1 MARRGGELEV
11 TPAASQRSRDSD
23 RQLRLS
29 FVAQTQR
36 SSISNKP
43 QNRNSF
49 NFFKNAHASCKIV
62 LEENFILRE
71 NGGADSSCSSS

>member
-11 TPAASQRSRDSD
+11 TPAASRRSRDSD

-36 SSISNKP
+36 SSISLKTEIALI
-43 QNRNSF
+43 F
-49 NFFKNAHASCKIV
+49 
-62 LEENFILRE
+62 
-71 NGGADSSCSSS
+71 